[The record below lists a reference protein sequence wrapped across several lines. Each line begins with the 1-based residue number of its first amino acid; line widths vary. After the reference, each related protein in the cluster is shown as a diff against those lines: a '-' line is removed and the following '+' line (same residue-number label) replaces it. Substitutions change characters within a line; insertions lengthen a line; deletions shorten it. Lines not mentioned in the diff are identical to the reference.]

1 MLKLE
6 KKDAFWFVVMVMF
19 IGSIIGYKV
28 GYNEAVKHA
37 ELVSSN
43 DTSYTIS
50 YEGQLHE
57 YEYYSNS
64 GHKKPLFFV
73 ARQIMN
79 AVNFF
84 CCI

>member
-28 GYNEAVKHA
+28 GYNEAVKRA

-57 YEYYSNS
+57 YEY
-64 GHKKPLFFV
+64 
-73 ARQIMN
+73 
-79 AVNFF
+79 
-84 CCI
+84 

>member
-1 MLKLE
+1 MLKI
-6 KKDAFWFVVMVMF
+6 KKNDVFWAVVMVMF

-37 ELVSSN
+37 ELVSSS

-57 YEYYSNS
+57 YDY
-64 GHKKPLFFV
+64 
-73 ARQIMN
+73 
-79 AVNFF
+79 
-84 CCI
+84 

>member
-6 KKDAFWFVVMVMF
+6 KKDAFWFVVMFMF

-28 GYNEAVKHA
+28 GYNEAVKNA

-57 YEYYSNS
+57 
-64 GHKKPLFFV
+64 
-73 ARQIMN
+73 
-79 AVNFF
+79 
-84 CCI
+84 

>member
-37 ELVSSN
+37 KLVSSN

-57 YEYYSNS
+57 YEY
-64 GHKKPLFFV
+64 
-73 ARQIMN
+73 
-79 AVNFF
+79 
-84 CCI
+84 